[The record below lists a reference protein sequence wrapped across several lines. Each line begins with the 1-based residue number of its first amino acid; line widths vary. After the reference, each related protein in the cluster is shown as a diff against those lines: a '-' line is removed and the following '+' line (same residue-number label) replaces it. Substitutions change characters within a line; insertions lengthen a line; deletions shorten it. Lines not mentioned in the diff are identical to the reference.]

1 MNTSFP
7 HNNDE
12 DLVTWLRLILT
23 PGIGIRTAHKLL
35 TAFGMPQEIFDA
47 SFNALKRVVP
57 EKLAEQLHAP
67 IPDDIKAL
75 SEKTLTWLSEQGN
88 RILTIADSRYPK
100 KLFQIP
106 DPPLM
111 LYVKGRLDLLLTDA
125 IAIVGSRNATA
136 QGCLDAENFASS
148 LGHTGL
154 TIVSGLALGIDAAAH
169 RGGLKSPSSTI
180 AVIGTGADIVYPA
193 RNHALAH
200 QIADEGCIISEFPL
214 GTSPMPANF
223 PRRNRIISGLADGVL
238 VVEAAAQSGSLIT
251 ARQALD
257 QGRDVFAIPG
267 SIHSP
272 LSRGC
277 HALIKQGAKLVETVE
292 DILSEL
298 KRQVPAISDS
308 TTETVKTEAQ
318 SLISPLLADMG
329 FDPVDMDTLCQRH
342 GMDAATLNTELL
354 NLELAGLV
362 ESLPGGY
369 YRRLST

>member
-7 HNNDE
+7 YSNDE
-12 DLVTWLRLILT
+12 ELTAWLRLVLT

-35 TAFGMPQEIFDA
+35 TTFGLPQDV
-47 SFNALKRVVP
+47 FNASYTALTETVS
-57 EKLAEQLHAP
+57 EKLAQQLHAP
-67 IPDDIKAL
+67 VSDDVRIL
-75 SEKTLTWLSEQGN
+75 SEKTLAWSSQPGN
-88 RILTIADSRYPK
+88 RILTLADSRYPK
-100 KLFQIP
+100 KLLQIP

-111 LYVKGRLDLLLTDA
+111 LYVKGRLDLLSADA

-136 QGCLDAENFASS
+136 QGCLDAENFAYS
-148 LGHTGL
+148 LGHAGL
-154 TIVSGLALGIDAAAH
+154 TAVSGMALGIDAAAH
-169 RGGLKSPSSTI
+169 RGGLKSPGSTI

-223 PRRNRIISGLADGVL
+223 PRRNRLISGLADGIL

-251 ARQALD
+251 ARLALE

-277 HALIKQGAKLVETVE
+277 HALIRQGAKLVETAE

-298 KRQVPAISDS
+298 KRQVPVTGNTVPGTHQADDPS
-308 TTETVKTEAQ
+308 TV
-318 SLISPLLADMG
+318 SPILASMR

-342 GMDAATLNTELL
+342 NLDAATLSAELL
-354 NLELAGLV
+354 KLELMGQV

-369 YRRLST
+369 YRRLVP